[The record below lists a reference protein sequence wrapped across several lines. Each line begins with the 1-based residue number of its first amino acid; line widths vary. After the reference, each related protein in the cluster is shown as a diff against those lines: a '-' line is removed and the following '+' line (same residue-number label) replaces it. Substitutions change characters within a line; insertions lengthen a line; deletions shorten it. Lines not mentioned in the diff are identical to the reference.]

1 MAGGSSEHV
10 DDVVAGRTTDPAPAG
25 AWSLPAN
32 RLHLLPAV
40 LVSVSALFL
49 FGLRISWIGYL
60 LLAAGLIIAFLLD
73 RGLGTDLSLIG
84 LGVAIVSTTSVEADV
99 SWPSF
104 FRIGTVLALA
114 VTAPLLVDRLILKRR
129 AYGFPWRSRAR
140 KTKIEIG
147 YIFAVPLLGWAILP
161 FYFIRSGAYENWPHI
176 TDGSELVRFFIG
188 VNAVG
193 TWDELFFI
201 CTCFALLR
209 RHFGVWVANLLQAM
223 IFVSFLWELGYREWG
238 PVLTSIFAL
247 LQGWLF
253 SRTRSLGYVLIV
265 HLLFDAIVFLAI
277 IHAHNRDWIPIF
289 IY

>member
-1 MAGGSSEHV
+1 MKRVHLI
-10 DDVVAGRTTDPAPAG
+10 PAA
-25 AWSLPAN
+25 
-32 RLHLLPAV
+32 
-40 LVSVSALFL
+40 LVSVSAFFL
-49 FGLRISWIGYL
+49 FGLRMHWLGYVI
-60 LLAAGLIIAFLLD
+60 LAAGLILAFVLD

-84 LGVAIVSTTSVEADV
+84 LGIAIVSTTSVEADV

-104 FRIGTVLALA
+104 FRIGAVLALA
-114 VTAPLLVDRLILKRR
+114 VTAPLLVDRLILKRK
-129 AYGFPWRSRAR
+129 AYGFPWRSHT
-140 KTKIEIG
+140 KKSKIEIG

-176 TDGSELVRFFIG
+176 TDGSELARFFVG

-209 RHFGVWVANLLQAM
+209 RHFGVWLANLLQAV

-238 PVLTSIFAL
+238 PVLTTTFAL

-277 IHAHNRDWIPIF
+277 VHAHNRDWLPIF